1 MLTIETHR
9 MLLTEAAETEID
21 TILAMERHP
30 ENRDFIWMGTEA
42 EHRREIHDPDCLL
55 LLFLRREDRA
65 VLGYALCCIDRKSH
79 RFEVRRIVAQEK
91 GQGYGREA
99 LKALIRYAFTQ
110 LDTHRLWLDVY
121 PDNLRGIRLY
131 ESLGMHQDGVLRQNY
146 LSDRGY
152 LDQIIYSLLRS
163 EYTAMESRFQEG

>member
-1 MLTIETHR
+1 MSLCSSY
-9 MLLTEAAETEID
+9 LFFFFND
-21 TILAMERHP
+21 TATP
-30 ENRDFIWMGTEA
+30 ESYTLSL
-42 EHRREIHDPDCLL
+42 HD
-55 LLFLRREDRA
+55 
-65 VLGYALCCIDRKSH
+65 ALPIS
-79 RFEVRRIVAQEK
+79 
-91 GQGYGREA
+91 
-99 LKALIRYAFTQ
+99 FTQ

>member
-1 MLTIETHR
+1 M
-9 MLLTEAAETEID
+9 
-21 TILAMERHP
+21 
-30 ENRDFIWMGTEA
+30 
-42 EHRREIHDPDCLL
+42 
-55 LLFLRREDRA
+55 
-65 VLGYALCCIDRKSH
+65 
-79 RFEVRRIVAQEK
+79 RRIVTQEK